1 MKKIRNYKGEG
12 NMELISKI
20 HGKINYDEKNVITF
34 NKGIPGFS
42 DLKKFV
48 IVDLEGYE
56 PFKLLHSLENFEIAL
71 IVTSPYEFYDNYE
84 IDLKEETI
92 NNLKIKEASE
102 VKILSTIT
110 LNSDVK
116 KITINLQGPI
126 VINTSNKLG
135 EQIILDDSKYKVK
148 TPLVKEA

>member
-1 MKKIRNYKGEG
+1 
-12 NMELISKI
+12 MELISKI

-56 PFKLLHSLENFEIAL
+56 PYKLLHSLENFEIAL